1 MRRSATVLP
10 LAALLALSACAGV
23 DETTGERTLTGSAV
37 GAAGGAAAGLVT
49 GNFWTGLAA
58 GAASG
63 AASGFVYDQIERSRD
78 ED

>member
-1 MRRSATVLP
+1 MRRIAMVLP
-10 LAALLALSACAGV
+10 LAALLALSACSTP
-23 DETTGERTLTGSAV
+23 DRTTAERTLGGSAI

-63 AASGFVYDQIERSRD
+63 ATTGFIYDQIDKSRT
-78 ED
+78 E